1 MALLPSRVKYRKSQR
16 GNRGGNATSGN
27 KLDFGDFGLQT
38 LERGWVKNIHIEAC
52 RVAITRFLK
61 RKGKVFCRIFPHKP
75 VTQRPPEVRMG
86 KGKGAPEFWVAVVLP
101 GHMLFEISG
110 VNEATAREACR
121 LAATKLGIRCRFVSR
136 ESLHK

>member
-16 GNRGGNATSGN
+16 GSRAGTASSGN

-38 LERGWVKNIHIEAC
+38 LDRGWIKNNQIEAC
-52 RVAITRFLK
+52 RVAINRFLK
-61 RKGKVFCRIFPHKP
+61 RKGKVFIRIFPHKP

-86 KGKGAPEFWVAVVLP
+86 KGKGSPEFWVAVVLP

-110 VNEATAREACR
+110 VTEAIAREACR
-121 LAATKLGIRCRFVSR
+121 LAANKLGLRTRFVSR
-136 ESLHK
+136 SSTH